1 MRSVEDIGSSQ
12 KTVFVRVDYN
22 VPLDANGY
30 ISDDARIR
38 RSIPTLSYLLD
49 QGAKL
54 VVASHLGRPKGE
66 VVPSFSLKPA
76 AERLGEMI
84 NKHVLLAEDCIGS
97 KVREQVAKM
106 ESGEVVMLEN
116 LRFHAEEQKN
126 DDGFAQNLAA
136 LCDVYVNDAFAVSHR
151 ANASVVAITRHVDQ
165 CAAGFLLLKEL
176 DFFKKAMTH
185 PKRPLAAVVGG
196 AKVSSKLA
204 ALNNMMRQV
213 DIALI
218 GGAMANTFLKATGIA
233 MGKSR
238 VEDDLLEEA
247 NNIIDTANKKGINL
261 LLPIDVVVAPALRDD
276 APARVVDISQIPA
289 DEMALD
295 IGPATIDKFLTVLK
309 TAKTIIW
316 NGPLGAFEID
326 PFAKGT
332 QQMVAGIADMEALTI
347 VGGGDTGVAVLNSG
361 RSEDFSYISTG
372 GGAFLSLLEGKTLPA
387 VAALK

>member
-1 MRSVEDIGSSQ
+1 MKSVEDIGSSK

-30 ISDDARIR
+30 ITDDARIR

-66 VVPSFSLKPA
+66 VVPSFSLKPV
-76 AERLGEMI
+76 AERLGEI
-84 NKHVLLAEDCIGS
+84 LNKHVLLAEDCIGP

-126 DDGFAQNLAA
+126 DDGFAQKLAA

-151 ANASVVAITRHVDQ
+151 ANASVVAITGHVDQ
-165 CAAGFLLLKEL
+165 CAAGYLLLKEL

-213 DIALI
+213 DIVLI

-247 NNIIDTANKKGINL
+247 ENIIDTANKNGIDL
-261 LLPIDVVVAPALRDD
+261 LLPTDVVVAPALRDD
-276 APARVVDISQIPA
+276 VTAQVVDISQIPA

-295 IGPATIDKFLTVLK
+295 IGPATVDKFLTVLK
-309 TAKTIIW
+309 TANTIVW